1 MGPVALVLASLVGRD
16 GGGGQGIDKTREAVR
31 LIPLRFLAYEEGKRE
46 KKARGEENGRG
57 SGKMTFHPPGVSPLP
72 EIWI

>member
-31 LIPLRFLAYEEGKRE
+31 LIPAVTFPRVRRG
-46 KKARGEENGRG
+46 KAREESEGRG
-57 SGKMTFHPPGVSPLP
+57 EWPRVG
-72 EIWI
+72 

>member
-31 LIPLRFLAYEEGKRE
+31 LIPAV
-46 KKARGEENGRG
+46 
-57 SGKMTFHPPGVSPLP
+57 TFPRV
-72 EIWI
+72 